1 MMCDECGIRPAN
13 IRLTTI
19 VNGEKK
25 ERNLCSECLAR
36 NQRFKMDFSTLAG
49 HLSGL
54 LDALKAGG
62 GEREEDMPDLQC
74 TRCGM
79 TYEKFR
85 KTGMVGCAQ
94 CYSEFREP
102 LQKLM
107 SRVHG
112 HTQHVGRVPGGEDN
126 RLSMKLK
133 VEKLRQQLSKAIADE
148 EYEAAASLRD
158 QIRAL
163 EAQLE
168 KEDGDGE

>member
-25 ERNLCSECLAR
+25 ERNLCSECLAH
-36 NQRFKMDFSTLAG
+36 NQKFKTDVSTLAG
-49 HLSGL
+49 HLSSL
-54 LDALKAGG
+54 LGALKTGG
-62 GEREEDMPDLQC
+62 TEKTEAIPEIEC
-74 TRCGM
+74 TYCGM

-94 CYSEFREP
+94 CYSDFREP
-102 LQKLM
+102 LQALM

-112 HTQHVGRVPGGEDN
+112 HTQHVGRTPGGEDS
-126 RLSMKLK
+126 RLFVKIKAEKLK
-133 VEKLRQQLSKAIADE
+133 QALAKAIGDE

-163 EAQLE
+163 EHRLHEEAQKDE
-168 KEDGDGE
+168 